1 MFKFLEKLRSSSTES
16 KEPSFTNQ
24 NDVLQHVVLEKDEKG
39 LCSQMAN
46 LFTKYEMGC
55 GSLDFLKGEPKKIYN
70 DSLRERRH
78 QEDLFEK
85 GEDEL
90 HSAFIDCNRSYYLSR
105 DKLKVSDLNEKTLPK
120 LVSNERPNFLVTY
133 PVRGSDEK
141 HQIAFG
147 KTKDGN
153 CYSFS
158 ANFFPKEHPCEGS
171 NYKQVLDEMH
181 KLSEE
186 DSYVTVAVTHGVV

>member
-1 MFKFLEKLRSSSTES
+1 MFKFLEKLRSSSSES
-16 KEPSFTNQ
+16 KKPSFTNQ
-24 NDVLQHVVLEKDEKG
+24 EDVLQHVAIEKDEKG

-46 LFTKYEMGC
+46 LFTKYEIGC
-55 GSLDFLKGEPKKIYN
+55 GSLDFLEGEPKKIYN

-85 GEDEL
+85 GEDGL
-90 HSAFIDCNRSYYLSR
+90 HSAFIDCNMPYYLSR
-105 DKLKVSDLNEKTLPK
+105 DELKVSDLTEETLPE

-133 PVRGSDEK
+133 PIRDSDKK

-171 NYKQVLDEMH
+171 NFRQVLDEMH
-181 KLSEE
+181 KLSKE
-186 DSYVTVAVTHGVV
+186 DSNVTVAVTYSGV